1 MLIWTDQHQH
11 SYVANYQGLGVE
23 SMCFVFK
30 QPLRDV
36 LVPILKL
43 FYPNIQLLSDK
54 EIVQTWLDHMDTLTE
69 EELADHPLAN
79 VTYPAAGNMS
89 GS

>member
-1 MLIWTDQHQH
+1 M
-11 SYVANYQGLGVE
+11 ANYQGLGVE

-36 LVPILKL
+36 LVPIYIYILKL

-54 EIVQTWLDHMDTLTE
+54 EIVQTWLDHMDTLTD

-79 VTYPAAGNMS
+79 VTYLAAGYMS